1 MTIILILIQI
11 IFVALIIYEVIEAAK
26 SISAHKWP
34 VVDGKLHR
42 WNISTEDQGDDI
54 TRTINTFAYKY
65 EVKGKEY
72 ESNRIGYGFPLK
84 MSILYVNKALDKV
97 LSKAPELTVY
107 FKPTEPDVSVL
118 IVGLKLYHVI
128 KIVSYAFA
136 AICLYIM
143 TIIVNQS

>member
-1 MTIILILIQI
+1 VTIILILIQI

-42 WNISTEDQGDDI
+42 WNIDDI